1 MQDVGKE
8 NKYYF
13 IMKKEEEEEERSGCW
28 ACQSQEAD
36 RRALDTD
43 DASLTRVWGVEG
55 RTRVSQLPTYLKG
68 GGGTS
73 LVINEK
79 LVFTVTEA
87 MA

>member
-8 NKYYF
+8 NKYYV
-13 IMKKEEEEEERSGCW
+13 IMKKEEEEERSGCW

-55 RTRVSQLPTYLKG
+55 RTHVSLTTYLMG
-68 GGGTS
+68 GGGGGH
-73 LVINEK
+73 L
-79 LVFTVTEA
+79 LL
-87 MA
+87 

>member
-8 NKYYF
+8 NKYYV
-13 IMKKEEEEEERSGCW
+13 IMKKDEEEKRSGCW

-55 RTRVSQLPTYLKG
+55 RTRVSLTTYLKRRG
-68 GGGTS
+68 GGH
-73 LVINEK
+73 L
-79 LVFTVTEA
+79 LL
-87 MA
+87 

>member
-8 NKYYF
+8 NKYYV
-13 IMKKEEEEEERSGCW
+13 IMKKEEEEERSGCW

-43 DASLTRVWGVEG
+43 DASLTGVWGVEG
-55 RTRVSQLPTYLKG
+55 RTRVSLTTYLKVG
-68 GGGTS
+68 GGAS

-79 LVFTVTEA
+79 LAFTLMKA

>member
-1 MQDVGKE
+1 
-8 NKYYF
+8 
-13 IMKKEEEEEERSGCW
+13 MKKEEEEEKSGCW

-55 RTRVSQLPTYLKG
+55 RTRVSLTTYLKG

-79 LVFTVTEA
+79 LVFTVMEA